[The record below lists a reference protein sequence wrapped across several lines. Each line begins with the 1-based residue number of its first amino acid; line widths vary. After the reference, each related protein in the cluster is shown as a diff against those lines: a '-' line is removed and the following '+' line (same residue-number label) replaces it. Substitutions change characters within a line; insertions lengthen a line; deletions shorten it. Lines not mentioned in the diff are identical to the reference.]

1 MELGLRNKIALVA
14 ASSQGLG
21 RAIAES
27 LSEEGA
33 TVVVC
38 SRDKKILAATAK
50 EISTKTK
57 REVFPVPCDVS
68 HAEDVEKLVSTVIK
82 KFGTIHIL
90 VNNAGGPPV
99 ETFDRL
105 SDAHWAK
112 GVELTMMSA
121 IRLTRAVIPF
131 MQKQHWGRIITVNS
145 IAGKQPIQEL
155 VISSALRPGLIG
167 LHKVLATQYAKD
179 GILINTVCPGFV
191 MTKRQE
197 EISVG
202 PVFESEYHS
211 SGVHEASGKRNSA
224 RALRYA
230 AGDRGRRRVSCVDA
244 RKLSY
249 GGHDQCR
256 WGNDKGAI
264 VRGSPQRCCENY
276 RVFITTGIRKKSMRG
291 SGRGLAAATT
301 NLFERRSSFRQKNL
315 PFRPAC

>member
-33 TVVVC
+33 TVAVC

-57 REVFPVPCDVS
+57 GEVFPVPCDVS
-68 HAEDVEKLVSTVIK
+68 HAEDVEKLVRTVIK

-131 MQKQHWGRIITVNS
+131 MQKQQWGRIITVNS

-197 EISVG
+197 EISLVRSSKANIT
-202 PVFESEYHS
+202 VQEYMRLQAKEIPL
-211 SGVHEASGKRNSA
+211 GRYGTPQEIADVVAFLAST
-224 RALRYA
+224 RASFLTGA
-230 AGDRGRRRVSCVDA
+230 TISVD
-244 RKLSY
+244 
-249 GGHDQCR
+249 GGM
-256 WGNDKGAI
+256 
-264 VRGSPQRCCENY
+264 
-276 RVFITTGIRKKSMRG
+276 T
-291 SGRGLAAATT
+291 RGL
-301 NLFERRSSFRQKNL
+301 L
-315 PFRPAC
+315 

>member
-21 RAIAES
+21 KAIAES

-33 TVVVC
+33 TVVIC
-38 SRDKKILAATAK
+38 ARDKKILTATAK
-50 EISTKTK
+50 EISAKTK
-57 REVFPVPCDVS
+57 GEVFPVSTDVS
-68 HAEDVEKLVSTVIK
+68 KAKEIERLVRTVVK

-105 SDAHWAK
+105 SDDHWER
-112 GVELTMMSA
+112 GVQLTMMSA

-131 MQKQHWGRIITVNS
+131 MQKQQWGRIITVNS

-155 VISSALRPGLIG
+155 VISSTLRPGLIG

-197 EISVG
+197 EISAVRSSKANIT
-202 PVFESEYHS
+202 VQEYMKIQAKEIPLGRYGTPREIADVVAFLAS
-211 SGVHEASGKRNSA
+211 SRASFLTGATIS
-224 RALRYA
+224 
-230 AGDRGRRRVSCVDA
+230 VD
-244 RKLSY
+244 
-249 GGHDQCR
+249 GGM
-256 WGNDKGAI
+256 
-264 VRGSPQRCCENY
+264 
-276 RVFITTGIRKKSMRG
+276 T
-291 SGRGLAAATT
+291 RGL
-301 NLFERRSSFRQKNL
+301 L
-315 PFRPAC
+315 